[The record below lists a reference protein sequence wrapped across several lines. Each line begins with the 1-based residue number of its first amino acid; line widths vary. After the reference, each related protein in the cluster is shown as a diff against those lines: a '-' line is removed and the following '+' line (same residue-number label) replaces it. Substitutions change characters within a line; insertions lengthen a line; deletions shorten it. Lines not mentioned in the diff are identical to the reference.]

1 MPATEL
7 LQNVTSKFGTLED
20 GVDVS
25 RFLEGVSKYYGF
37 EFYSVALIPHNE
49 PRRFPQH
56 NLATNWPSELIS
68 LFEKKNLIDSGPLV
82 SMVRSTTVPF
92 VYNVGKKPAGEDL
105 LGGREV
111 LNEILQRFNLAYSAL
126 FPVCDNLGNRAC
138 VSFSGTREDLTTVE
152 FLELFM
158 ISTYFQDRM
167 SSIKRQ
173 LVEGRESP
181 LSQRELECLRWS
193 AEGKTSSEISQIMS
207 LSEHTINYY
216 LVSAARKLDAV
227 NRIQAVAQSIRE
239 GWI

>member
-1 MPATEL
+1 MPATEI

-20 GVDVS
+20 DVDVS
-25 RFLEGVSKYYGF
+25 RFLEGVSKCYGF
-37 EFYSVALIPHNE
+37 EFYSVAIIPQNE

-56 NLATNWPSELIS
+56 NLATNWPSELITQ
-68 LFEKKNLIDSGPLV
+68 FEKKDLIDSGPLI
-82 SMVRSTTVPF
+82 SMIRSTSVPF
-92 VYNVGKKPAGEDL
+92 VYNVRNKPAGGDL
-105 LGGREV
+105 LTGSES
-111 LNEILQRFNLAYSAL
+111 LDELLQRYNLGYSAL

-138 VSFSGTREDLTTVE
+138 VCLSGEREDLTTTE
-152 FLELFM
+152 FLELFL

-167 SSIKRQ
+167 SSIKRH
-173 LVEGRESP
+173 LAEGKESP